1 MKQSKIRTWAIALVM
16 GLCLA
21 PFAPAVAAQNQDS
34 SAQQPAAPQKENAQK
49 TYYGTIAKLQDGKY
63 ALVVD
68 AKASRGY
75 FLDDQKAAAKFAEKK
90 VLVTGSVDP
99 ETKLLHVVKIKPAF

>member
-1 MKQSKIRTWAIALVM
+1 M

-21 PFAPAVAAQNQDS
+21 PLAPAVAAQNQDS

-49 TYYGTIAKLQDGKY
+49 TYYGKIAKLQGGKY

-68 AKASRGY
+68 VKASRGY
-75 FLDDQKAAAKFAEKK
+75 ILDDQKAAAKFAGKK
-90 VLVTGSVDP
+90 ALVTGTVDP
-99 ETKLLHVVKIKPAF
+99 KTKLLHVVKIKPAF